1 MRGKRCWTRAQTYT
15 RRVSKCVYCCLSSCC
30 LSSSSYPTPFT
41 PLSHPSRVSLKT
53 ASFRLTPSP
62 FRRALPAPSP
72 LPPRSLPA
80 RSPLA
85 QVDNSPRAWQLSFL
99 IYIHY
104 NNKFIELLDTMFM
117 ILRKKNKQIS
127 FLHVYHHCLL
137 LWSWFLVCRFGC
149 GGDAYFGAVVNSGVH
164 VLMYSY
170 YLVRTLNVRRREEDI
185 VFVQGLF
192 GSLPGFNVVAVR
204 CGVMLLCGKCTSSC
218 GRAN

>member
-1 MRGKRCWTRAQTYT
+1 MGRDVEPGH
-15 RRVSKCVYCCLSSCC
+15 RRTHGGYRSACIVASHL
-30 LSSSSYPTPFT
+30 LPIR
-41 PLSHPSRVSLKT
+41 PLSPPFHTPPASPS

>member
-1 MRGKRCWTRAQTYT
+1 MGRMCGKRRWTPGH
-15 RRVSKCVYCCLSSCC
+15 RRTHGRYLYRYRSACIVASHL
-30 LSSSSYPTPFT
+30 LPIH
-41 PLSHPSRVSLKT
+41 PLSHPSRLLPPHSGSLHLPS
-53 ASFRLTPSP
+53 AAPSP
-62 FRRALPAPSP
+62 LPPAPSP
-72 LPPRSLPA
+72 LPPTSSL
-80 RSPLA
+80 LA

-185 VFVQGLF
+185 VCVQVLF
-192 GSLPGFNVVAVR
+192 GPLPMV
-204 CGVMLLCGKCTSSC
+204 
-218 GRAN
+218 